1 MKDAPAVEVPA
12 HVVEFLTD
20 KKVTT
25 LATASPSGVPHAST
39 FLYVNEGPD
48 LFFWSRPTTT
58 TARHVEQN
66 PNVSFTIDDY
76 SEDLSQTK
84 GVQGR
89 GECAVILDGTEVARV
104 ADLFGQKFP
113 ELSPG
118 NTMSIS
124 FFRITPTELEFID
137 NSATAGKADSGDFGA
152 EFHRE
157 RAYSLFD
164 ELPLTPSALGN
175 IGADLQSVEVPAG
188 EVLMRQGGPADKF
201 LLVIDGALE
210 VERDDDGRTETIETL
225 GTGRL
230 FGELSI
236 LRDSPRAATVK
247 AVENS
252 RVFVIERDVF
262 IDLVAQSLGTTA
274 QLDDLIN
281 ARLHAST

>member
-1 MKDAPAVEVPA
+1 MSEAPAVEVPA
-12 HVVEFLTD
+12 HVVEFLREN
-20 KKVTT
+20 KVTT

-39 FLYVNEGPD
+39 FLYVNEGPA

-58 TARHVEQN
+58 TARHIEQN

-76 SEDLSQTK
+76 SEDLTQTK

-89 GECAVILDGTEVARV
+89 GECSVILDGTEVARV

-113 ELSPG
+113 KLSPG

-137 NSATAGKADSGDFGA
+137 NSATSEKSDSGAFGA

-164 ELPLTPSALGN
+164 ELPVTASALGN
-175 IGADLQSVEVPAG
+175 IGADLQVVEVPAG

-201 LLVIDGALE
+201 LVVIDGSLQ
-210 VERDDDGRTETIETL
+210 VERDDDGRTETIDTL
-225 GTGRL
+225 AKGRL

-247 AVENS
+247 ALEDS
-252 RVFVIERDVF
+252 KVFVIERDVF

-274 QLDDLIN
+274 QLNELIN
-281 ARLHAST
+281 ARLRSTA